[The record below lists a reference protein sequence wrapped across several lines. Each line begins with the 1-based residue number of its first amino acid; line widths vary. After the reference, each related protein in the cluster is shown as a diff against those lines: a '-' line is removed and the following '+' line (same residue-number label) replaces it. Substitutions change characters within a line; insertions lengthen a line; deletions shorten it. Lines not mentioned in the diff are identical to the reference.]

1 MYGNFNAQEE
11 HKGWMIAQ
19 SANLGVLPTKE
30 KENIQQSKKTYN
42 KAGTGITNL
51 YNKEYSEQ
59 ISKQDGTDLHKDLY
73 KKSDKMIRNTKAT
86 ANR

>member
-1 MYGNFNAQEE
+1 MAYAYFAFFFMYGNFNAQEE
-11 HKGWMIAQ
+11 QKKHT
-19 SANLGVLPTKE
+19 TKH
-30 KENIQQSKKTYN
+30 KTYN
-42 KAGTGITNL
+42 KAGTGVTNL

-73 KKSDKMIRNTKAT
+73 KKNDKMIRNTKAA

>member
-11 HKGWMIAQ
+11 HKGWTIAQ

-30 KENIQQSKKTYN
+30 KKHTTKHKTYN
-42 KAGTGITNL
+42 KAGTGVTNL

-73 KKSDKMIRNTKAT
+73 KKNDKMIRNTKAA

>member
-11 HKGWMIAQ
+11 HKGWTVAQ

-30 KENIQQSKKTYN
+30 KNIQQAKTYN
-42 KAGTGITNL
+42 KAGTGVMNL

-59 ISKQDGTDLHKDLY
+59 ISKQDGKDLR
-73 KKSDKMIRNTKAT
+73 KDLFNNCI
-86 ANR
+86 